1 MAKAIITTNC
11 SSELKHALNAW
22 AVKHNMSANQATRLA
37 ISQYIGYDLDG
48 EQSDEI
54 ERRGRPRKY
63 KDEAERK
70 AVAAEKARESRKLG
84 RELVAQ
90 FRRQTAKADM
100 ERFRE
105 SVIAKYGPI
114 DDD

>member
-1 MAKAIITTNC
+1 MARATLAINC
-11 SSELKHALNAW
+11 SSELKSALHDW
-22 AVKHNMSANQATRLA
+22 AADHDMSANEAVRQAIAAL
-37 ISQYIGYDLDG
+37 INYDLDG
-48 EQSDEI
+48 EKSANT

-70 AVAAEKARESRKLG
+70 AIAAEKARKKRQMG

-100 ERFRE
+100 ERFRK
-105 SVIAKYGPI
+105 SVIEKYGPL
-114 DDD
+114 DQ